1 MKKLIYL
8 ALLAASLTA
17 ISATTHSQEPKPVI
31 PKWHSEKGYWVL
43 ESNIN
48 EPLTHTVRFYTNENI
63 LVYKEEISG
72 VRLDPSRRKIKM
84 KLKNVLETA
93 IEAWSLKKVAMEN
106 RDYVAA
112 VLK

>member
-1 MKKLIYL
+1 MKKFIYL

-17 ISATTHSQEPKPVI
+17 IAFPTHSQESKPAI

-48 EPLTHTVRFYTNENI
+48 EPLTHTVRFFTNENI
-63 LVYKEEISG
+63 LVYKEEVRGI
-72 VRLDPSRRKIKM
+72 RLDPSRRRIKM